1 MTRHDY
7 SQPVTLPLSQVEIE
21 AVLAHLR
28 WVDQEW
34 DGPGFDHAIPHP
46 DRADLDRLIA
56 LVASYLDAGS
66 VTGALSV
73 TEAEFIDL
81 WSFWLWSL
89 HSGSSLPEGLTAVL
103 YPASDRI
110 SGWASVVDPDRRT
123 SEYLDGMS
131 VYDRLRA
138 DSGGPMPYPTREP
151 LITGIFFSSR
161 VPGGSDPNEFLRL
174 LVSAA
179 VEDAEAANYLYS
191 VLVADSW
198 IEWDDSTRHRLYE
211 LLPASDLATS
221 VRWGQLLE
229 TWLVRAA
236 HPQVV
241 EAALN
246 ALAIGSHAPALEVLV
261 NLMRSPE
268 LHHAALRVLRQH
280 YPSEQVTLDWSRP
293 TTLPLSREEI
303 EIVLS
308 YLTWVAGI
316 RGDARYSR
324 TDDFP
329 TVDDV
334 ERLLPQLTSHLVREE
349 STEPLSMTQSEA
361 FDVYFLLVVRRGGF
375 FQPQQTLGERVGA
388 VSVRLAEWAAGAF
401 S

>member
-7 SQPVTLPLSQVEIE
+7 SRPVTLPLSFVELK
-21 AVLAHLR
+21 AVLAYLQ
-28 WVDQEW
+28 WVDREW
-34 DGPGFDHAIPHP
+34 DGPLPDHAIFNFG
-46 DRADLDRLIA
+46 RADLHDLMA
-56 LVASYLDAGS
+56 LLSSHLDAGS
-66 VTGALSV
+66 AAGALSL
-73 TEAEFIDL
+73 TEGQFDDL
-81 WSFWLWSL
+81 GCFCSWPGLASKS
-89 HSGSSLPEGLTAVL
+89 PEPL
-103 YPASDRI
+103 YPAADRI
-110 SGWASVVDPDRRT
+110 AGWVSEVVFPKRDEET
-123 SEYLDGMS
+123 SKYPDGMS

-151 LITGIFFSSR
+151 LITGISFSSR

-211 LLPASDLATS
+211 LLPASGLATS

-261 NLMRSPE
+261 VLMRSPE
-268 LHHAALRVLRQH
+268 LHHAVLRVLRQH

-316 RGDARYSR
+316 RGDARYWR
-324 TDDFP
+324 THDFP

-334 ERLLPQLTSHLVREE
+334 EGLLPQLTSHLVREE
-349 STEPLSMTQSEA
+349 STEPLSMTRSEA
-361 FDVYFLLVVRRGGF
+361 FDVYFLLVVRRAGF